1 MKKSL
6 IALAVLGSLVG
17 TASAQSSV
25 TLFGLVDVG
34 VRQVKGAAGTVNTL
48 SSDGRSSSRLGVR
61 GVEDLGGG
69 LKASFWLEGALSPDA
84 GSVDASRFWGRR
96 ATVSL
101 SGAFGEVRLGRH
113 KIAARLTIDDFDPY
127 STTGTG
133 AVTAIFSGLGS
144 KAGVPNRADN
154 QVGYVLPGGL
164 GGVYGGADVAA
175 GEGAATDGN
184 KTMSGRLGYK
194 AGPVHVAAAYSVG
207 GVDSNKYKLGVVAG
221 SYDFG
226 LAKASVMLGQNKFAS
241 LKQSWWQVGAVVPV
255 GSGELLFSYANA
267 NANNAAELGKVA
279 GDAKLFALGYNHI
292 LSKRTTIYATL
303 SQIKNEGVA
312 KFVVAGGNA
321 VNAGGTSRGAD
332 VGIRHSF

>member
-1 MKKSL
+1 M
-6 IALAVLGSLVG
+6 LGSLAGV
-17 TASAQSSV
+17 ASAQSSV

-69 LKASFWLEGALSPDA
+69 LKASFWIEAPLSADTGTSDA
-84 GSVDASRFWGRR
+84 TRFWNRR

-113 KIAARLTIDDFDPY
+113 KVAARLTVDDFDPY

-133 AVTAIFSGLGS
+133 AVNAIFSGLGS
-144 KAGVPNRADN
+144 KAGFPQRVDN
-154 QVGYVLPGGL
+154 QVGYVLPGDL

-184 KTMSGRLGYK
+184 KSMSARLGYK
-194 AGPVHVAAAYSVG
+194 AGPLHVAGAFSVG
-207 GVDSNKYKLGVVAG
+207 GVSNNKYKFSVIAG

-226 LAKASVMLGQNKFAS
+226 VAKASLMMGQNKFDA
-241 LKQSWWQVGAVVPV
+241 LKQGWWQVGAVVPV
-255 GSGELLFSYANA
+255 GSGEVLLSYADANA
-267 NANNAAELGKVA
+267 NAAAEVKTA

-303 SQIKNEGVA
+303 SQIKNEGLA

>member
-1 MKKSL
+1 
-6 IALAVLGSLVG
+6 VLGSLVG

-113 KIAARLTIDDFDPY
+113 KIAARMTIDDFDPY

-154 QVGYVLPGGL
+154 QVGYVLPGNL

-175 GEGAATDGN
+175 GEGSDGN

-194 AGPVHVAAAYSVG
+194 AGPLHVAAGYSVG
-207 GVDSNKYKLGVVAG
+207 GVDSNKYKLGVVGG

-226 LAKASVMLGQNKFAS
+226 VAKASVMLGQNKFNT

-255 GSGELLFSYANA
+255 GSGELLFSYADA

-312 KFVVAGGNA
+312 KFVVSGGNA